1 MSKKGKQLTTHE
13 KKIIQALKDRNS
25 LKTGGFTRDQ
35 LPYLALDLTLY
46 IANGEMTVALPSLD
60 LGVKAQGITYQELF
74 SEFGDL
80 LDEIAGDPGGLQ
92 RKRMNE

>member
-1 MSKKGKQLTTHE
+1 MSEDGKLTAYE
-13 KKIIQALKDRNS
+13 KRVIQALKDRNP
-25 LKTGGFTRDQ
+25 LKTGRHTRSQ
-35 LPYLALDLTLY
+35 YPFLALDLTLY

-60 LGVKAQGITYQELF
+60 LGVKGQEITYQELF

-80 LDEIAGDPGGLQ
+80 LDEIAGDPDWLQ